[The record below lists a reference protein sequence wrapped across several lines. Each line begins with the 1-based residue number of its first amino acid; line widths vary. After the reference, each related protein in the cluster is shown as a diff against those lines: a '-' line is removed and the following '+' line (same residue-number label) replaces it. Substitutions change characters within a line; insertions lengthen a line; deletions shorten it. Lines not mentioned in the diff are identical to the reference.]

1 MINVSNIERFA
12 IHDGPGIRT
21 TVFLKGCP
29 LHCPWCANPETWTVN
44 PVVMHQERLC
54 EHCETCMHVCPNQAV
69 SFENGTY
76 QLDRSRCTVCGRCV
90 ENCIPGALSINGTAM
105 KEEEIIATVLRDK
118 DYYEESGGGVTF
130 SGGEPLFQKE
140 AIIELLKQAKAA
152 GLHTAVETTGMYETE
167 HLKACEPYIDLF
179 LFDIKHTDP
188 KILQETT
195 GASWEL
201 IKQNFTYLSERRP
214 RDVIV
219 RVPVIPGFNDNA
231 LKEIIAFAKEHHV
244 KAVNLLP
251 YHSLGRT
258 KWHQLQKDYRYED
271 EPGMKP
277 EVLKPYEDDFV
288 SIGG

>member
-1 MINVSNIERFA
+1 M
-12 IHDGPGIRT
+12 
-21 TVFLKGCP
+21 
-29 LHCPWCANPETWTVN
+29 
-44 PVVMHQERLC
+44 
-54 EHCETCMHVCPNQAV
+54 
-69 SFENGTY
+69 
-76 QLDRSRCTVCGRCV
+76 
-90 ENCIPGALSINGTAM
+90 
-105 KEEEIIATVLRDK
+105 
-118 DYYEESGGGVTF
+118 TF

-188 KILQETT
+188 KLLQETT
-195 GASWEL
+195 GASWEM
-201 IKQNFTYLSERRP
+201 IKQNFTCLTDRRP